1 MFVQPLLHSL
11 PSFYV
16 LSLKYFGFKRDV
28 CWVIKVP
35 AHHLVEGENSQQWQ
49 DVDNDDPTVSDL
61 AVAVF
66 DKNETQPTFLQL
78 DLVVPKVLDLLPHR
92 RI

>member
-1 MFVQPLLHSL
+1 M
-11 PSFYV
+11 
-16 LSLKYFGFKRDV
+16 
-28 CWVIKVP
+28 P
-35 AHHLVEGENSQQWQ
+35 AHHFVESEHSQQWQ

-66 DKNETQPTFLQL
+66 DKNETQHTFLQL

-92 RI
+92 RV